1 MADYM
6 ITFEAS
12 GGMTVNAANEDEAR
26 RIFGQAD
33 KQEIAWNELK
43 ASFTVIGLGTNEGQI
58 YDPLALMYQ
67 RSGTKSFIC
76 PL

>member
-12 GGMTVNAANEDEAR
+12 GGMTVNAADEDEAR
-26 RIFGQAD
+26 RIFEQAD

-43 ASFTVIGLGTNEGQI
+43 ANGIDVIRISESSHQ
-58 YDPLALMYQ
+58 
-67 RSGTKSFIC
+67 
-76 PL
+76 

>member
-12 GGMTVNAANEDEAR
+12 GGMTVNAADEDEAR
-26 RIFGQAD
+26 RIFEQAD

-43 ASFTVIGLGTNEGQI
+43 ANGIDVIRIFESSHQ
-58 YDPLALMYQ
+58 
-67 RSGTKSFIC
+67 
-76 PL
+76 